1 MPFDAMPDDEF
12 DYLMTLSPGER
23 ANYLSGRGSART
35 PSPPPPKTPVTADAS
50 WWGSEAEFDKDIQG
64 RLKSDDPAIRQE
76 AQQLL
81 IARNSRR
88 SQGRNP
94 FGSQPAVQGN
104 AQEGPQ
110 RAIRRPFN
118 MQAYS
123 GANPVQ
129 QGFVDQFGPA
139 AQARH
144 LGGMISDVTGAIQDE
159 NDSRVSQMRE
169 QRRMAHEMEMESM
182 RQEALLQRL
191 AMEQREREKDR
202 ILQRQ
207 LQTGVTRK
215 RLVNGRWE
223 DV

>member
-1 MPFDAMPDDEF
+1 MAM
-12 DYLMTLSPGER
+12 
-23 ANYLSGRGSART
+23 
-35 PSPPPPKTPVTADAS
+35 ADAS
-50 WWGSEAEFDKDIQG
+50 WWGEEAEFDADIKE
-64 RLKSDDPAIRQE
+64 RLKSSDPAVRAE
-76 AQQLL
+76 AQKLL
-81 IARNSRR
+81 MARNSRR

-94 FGSQPAVQGN
+94 FQAAPPAAQPDAPE
-104 AQEGPQ
+104 APQ
-110 RAIRRPFN
+110 QAIRRPFS
-118 MQAYS
+118 MRAYS

-129 QGFVDQFGPA
+129 QGFINDFGPA
-139 AQARH
+139 AQGRH
-144 LGGMISDVTGAIQDE
+144 LKSMVNDIQEAYQDE
-159 NDSRVSQMRE
+159 NDSRVAQMRE
-169 QRRMAHEMEMESM
+169 QRRMEQEMAIESM

>member
-12 DYLMTLSPGER
+12 EYLMTLTADER
-23 ANYLSGRGSART
+23 AKYLAGKREAAK
-35 PSPPPPKTPVTADAS
+35 PAPKIPKPT
-50 WWGSEAEFDKDIQG
+50 G
-64 RLKSDDPAIRQE
+64 
-76 AQQLL
+76 
-81 IARNSRR
+81 
-88 SQGRNP
+88 
-94 FGSQPAVQGN
+94 GN
-104 AQEGPQ
+104 APQGPQ
-110 RAIRRPFN
+110 QAARRPFN

-129 QGFVDQFGPA
+129 QGFIDQFGPA

-207 LQTGVTRK
+207 LQTGVTTR